1 MSAQP
6 SGGGGPGCS
15 DGRLLASV
23 TRAVS
28 EAVDFNLPE
37 EDVVR
42 ELVERLGTLVAPR
55 SVVIQTASSE
65 APELVAAEASREWE
79 GPIPTVLGL
88 TVAEAADM
96 ALDAASFAP
105 LPEAKPLGKGAVSA
119 VRAVLCGPGL
129 SGLVSLERH
138 EGETQPG
145 ADQWLACAL
154 AGSLSCGLA
163 AHRSYRCRMA
173 KQTLTGAAFRQ
184 SEALV
189 CVLDT
194 DARVVLFN
202 RALERLTGF
211 AESDVLGLGFGRWLC
226 QGGDERLTKV
236 ILDTLEGRPSRG
248 FEASLPLKTG
258 GCTNALITAA
268 AVYNDDHAIW
278 GVALMGIGLHHLTDV
293 ADRQRDR
300 MARLRRV
307 AAGVALKL
315 MEPAASLESVL
326 STLRKVDSGDA
337 EAAGTAGTLDEL
349 ERVRQ
354 GLERLAKGLGVLSG
368 SRDERVSPVSVNQV
382 VEAALKDTAEVISDQ
397 SVRVRTALAGELPDI
412 LGLPGRLERAMA
424 NLLINACH
432 SGGTRITLRTWDNR
446 DGTLGISVA
455 DNGEGISEEHLA
467 HVLQPFYTAQP
478 ARPSIG
484 LGLAV
489 VQDAVDV
496 HDGTVDIDSGEGEGT
511 VVTITLP
518 VRRPVHEL
526 ESVHEA

>member
-1 MSAQP
+1 MSVQA
-6 SGGGGPGCS
+6 SGGAGPGCT

-23 TRAVS
+23 IHAVS
-28 EAVDFNLPE
+28 EAMDFDLPE
-37 EDVVR
+37 DEVVR
-42 ELVERLGTLVAPR
+42 ELTERLGTLLAPR

-65 APELVAAEASREWE
+65 APELVTAEVSREWE

-88 TVAEAADM
+88 TAEEAADM

-105 LPEAKPLGKGAVSA
+105 LSEAKPLGRGAVSA

-138 EGETQPG
+138 EGESQTPPG
-145 ADQWLACAL
+145 ADQWLAYAL
-154 AGSLSCGLA
+154 AGSLSGGLV
-163 AHRSYRCRMA
+163 AHRSYRRRMA

-211 AESDVLGLGFGRWLC
+211 VESDVLGVGFGRWLC
-226 QGGDERLTKV
+226 QGGDERLTKI

-278 GVALMGIGLHHLTDV
+278 GVALMGMGQHHLTDV
-293 ADRQRDR
+293 GDRQRDR

-326 STLRKVDSGDA
+326 STLRKADGDDG
-337 EAAGTAGTLDEL
+337 EAVGTLDEL
-349 ERVRQ
+349 ERVREAI
-354 GLERLAKGLGVLSG
+354 GRLAKGLGGLSG

-382 VEAALKDTAEVISDQ
+382 VEAALKDTEEVISDQ

-412 LGLPGRLERAMA
+412 LGLPGRLERAIA
-424 NLLINACH
+424 NLLVNACH